1 MGRNGIKVEPQS
13 QHSITLHLIN
23 RFDKLVFNSQYIYID
38 IVQLFVKKILLSYT
52 KLTSEVFLTII
63 LIYTNNL
70 YIKPC
75 KPIL

>member
-1 MGRNGIKVEPQS
+1 MEPQS

-23 RFDKLVFNSQYIYID
+23 RFDKLVFNSQYIYRYST
-38 IVQLFVKKILLSYT
+38 IVCKKKILLSYT

>member
-1 MGRNGIKVEPQS
+1 MEPQS

-23 RFDKLVFNSQYIYID
+23 RFDKLVFNSQYIYRYST
-38 IVQLFVKKILLSYT
+38 IVCKKKKILLSYT